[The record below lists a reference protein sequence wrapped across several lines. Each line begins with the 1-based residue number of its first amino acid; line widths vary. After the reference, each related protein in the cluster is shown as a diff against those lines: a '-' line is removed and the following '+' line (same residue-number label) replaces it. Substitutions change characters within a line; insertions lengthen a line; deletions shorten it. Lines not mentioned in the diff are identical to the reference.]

1 MLPATYGATPTRRLP
16 QSGAVRARTARAVL
30 MLVLIALALPA
41 SGMAEQASE
50 PAAPVAGQLDAGG
63 QHTCALDAGAV
74 HCWGLGFTGQLG
86 YGNTSSIGDN
96 ETPGAAGRV
105 DLGAGRF
112 ATAISAGDFH
122 TCALLDDGTVRCW
135 GFGGDGRLGYANKLN
150 IGDDESVAS
159 VGPVNIG
166 TGRTAVAISA
176 GGAHTCVILNTGDV
190 LCWGFGEDGRLG
202 YGETD
207 QEGDEATI
215 GDDEEPGSVAPVQIG
230 DGRTATAITTGKEHT
245 CVLLDDAK
253 VRCWGSNGTLFGG
266 DGRLGY
272 GTADR
277 IGDNETPATVDPL
290 VLGGDA
296 IAISAGDFHTC
307 AVLAGGAVRCWGLG
321 VDGRL
326 GYGNQFRIGDN
337 ETPASVEPVQLGG
350 PAAAITAGNHT
361 CARLVSGALRCWG
374 PGALG
379 RLGYA
384 NTTNIGDDESPAAAP
399 VVDVGGATNA
409 ISAGATHTCAR
420 LTDASLRCWGE
431 GHFGR
436 LGYANENNVGDDET
450 PASAG
455 PVDLRPPPIVV
466 VEPPAPD
473 APTVPTVP
481 TVPGVPSV
489 PAAALQPP
497 VGVAADPLED
507 ALRAQAA
514 RVSQLRACRASA
526 LRKMRTAR
534 TSARRRYRQ
543 PRVRARALRLIAK
556 TAARRRVQCVTR
568 FGRTPARVTTLVAR
582 RSGRTAAVLRFD
594 AAGSDRSRP
603 PAARGYVIKQS
614 RRPIRTARDFDRAP
628 ALCGGTCRFDVTAV
642 GAEIEL
648 MVSALRRRTTYHYA
662 IAARD
667 NVSGRRGPRS
677 KAVSIRIG

>member
-1 MLPATYGATPTRRLP
+1 MPGSRAA
-16 QSGAVRARTARAVL
+16 RARTVRAVL
-30 MLVLIALALPA
+30 TLAILVLALPA
-41 SGMAEQASE
+41 HAHAEQASE

-63 QHTCALDAGAV
+63 QHTCALNAGAV

-86 YGNTSSIGDN
+86 YGNKESIGDN

-105 DLGAGRF
+105 DLGPGRF

-122 TCALLDDGTVRCW
+122 TCALLDDGTVRCF
-135 GFGGDGRLGYANKLN
+135 GFGGDGRLGYGNKEN

-159 VGPVNIG
+159 VGPVNVG

-176 GGAHTCVILNTGDV
+176 GGAHTCAILNTRDV

-207 QEGDEATI
+207 AAGDEATI

-230 DGRTATAITTGKEHT
+230 AGRFATAITTGKEHT

-253 VRCWGSNGTLFGG
+253 VRCWGSNGSLFGG

-272 GTADR
+272 GNADR

-296 IAISAGDFHTC
+296 TAISAGDFHTC

-326 GYGNQFRIGDN
+326 GYANQFRVGDN
-337 ETPASVEPVQLGG
+337 ETPASVGPVQLGG

-384 NTTNIGDDESPAAAP
+384 NVTNIGDDETPVAAP
-399 VVDVGGATNA
+399 VVDVGGATDA

-420 LTDASLRCWGE
+420 LVDASLRCWGE
-431 GHFGR
+431 GRFGR
-436 LGYANENNVGDDET
+436 LGYANENNIGDDET
-450 PASAG
+450 AASAG
-455 PVDLRPPPIVV
+455 PVDLRPPPPPIVGGG
-466 VEPPAPD
+466 PPTPAP
-473 APTVPTVP
+473 AAL
-481 TVPGVPSV
+481 
-489 PAAALQPP
+489 PAAPLQPP
-497 VGVAADPLED
+497 DDAAVDTLAD

-514 RVSQLRACRASA
+514 RASDLRACRASVA
-526 LRKMRTAR
+526 RRMRTAR
-534 TSARRRYRQ
+534 SSARRRYRH
-543 PRVRARALRLIAK
+543 PRMRAGALRLITT
-556 TAARRRVQCVTR
+556 TAARRRVQCAKR
-568 FGRTPARVTTLVAR
+568 FGRTPGRVTTLVAR
-582 RSGRTAAVLRFD
+582 RSGRATAVLRFD
-594 AAGSDRSRP
+594 AAGSDGSGQ
-603 PAARGYVIKQS
+603 PAAQGYVIRQS
-614 RRPIRTARDFDRAP
+614 LRPIRSARDFDRAS
-628 ALCGGTCRFDVTAV
+628 ALCGGTCRFEVTAV
-642 GAEIEL
+642 GAKMTL
-648 MVSALRRRTTYHYA
+648 TVSQLRRRTTFHYA

-667 NVSGRRGPRS
+667 NVSGRLGPRS
-677 KAVSIRIG
+677 PSVSIRTG